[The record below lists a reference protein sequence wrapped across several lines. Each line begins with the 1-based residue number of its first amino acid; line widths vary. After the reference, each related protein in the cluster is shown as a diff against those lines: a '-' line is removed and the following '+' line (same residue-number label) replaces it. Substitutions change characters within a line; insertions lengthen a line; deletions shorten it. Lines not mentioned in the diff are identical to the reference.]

1 MLQRALCFG
10 RQKMRKA
17 GKNNEKRKK
26 LAAGDKTGKLAG
38 GGDAKKKIEKK
49 DYSFEACRKSEFHE
63 NAFSRFY
70 TRPRVV
76 KRSMKEDAENLG
88 RAHSELREYKHRDAI
103 DFAAKSWKWRND
115 SNTNQSILPRSG
127 DRELL
132 PTKCIFTFYDS
143 IRAYYRVIAEL
154 EDKYI
159 LMACHTNLHGFHRGD
174 LCFVEVT
181 DRTITKQYG
190 FSVIGKLFLG
200 DIVSVT
206 RLSKI
211 NKTPLEPPPRALKMT
226 QESKLIWEVAEMRVL
241 DRKFEKNVVFA
252 FMKTGLA
259 IAKGFNEAMKVVFN
273 ETDSINFN
281 SLYTGDAFLPVKLR
295 YKFLKGYYTREQKLE
310 VMKRSSKFV
319 SCPSALGTIHKYQ
332 FSSNL
337 TEQFKVGV
345 DAFKREHK
353 FDPEDVTELC
363 AQMGQSAVLTIF
375 DGRSDSRR
383 FLMQNCSKSDNV
395 IRFSIPNP
403 FKYPTEGL
411 WNCNNRIKIEGFE
424 REFDG
429 TIETVLPN
437 KKDRLLQICA
447 RVSKES
453 MREMDF
459 WHGRSYV
466 VYQREPRE
474 ASYLKIEFLKDQ
486 GSYSN
491 GARIIRTL
499 YGGPSLRREV
509 LEHSQ
514 DPILKYVFPS
524 DPPVSLNEYQNQ
536 YVQMITSRKYPMV
549 LGSSPF
555 GCGKSMT
562 IVMAAI
568 TALKKSTGSQQ
579 ILVTQSNYAGVNL
592 IDIAR
597 KVKGIDLK
605 ILRYV
610 AEKNWKE
617 LPDQCKTEFDKPLW
631 MEDTLRRLAYGEIP
645 HGKDFSIRD
654 VDLILAYFYHK
665 PKKFHMDL
673 LCNLFKNRYSKN
685 IDEIRIIPVKK
696 RDRELFAI
704 CMKFNRPNV
713 IVVTADTLQSVSR
726 NSKEFL
732 NVTTIQIDEACQLP
746 ECTLISLLVQFPN
759 ANYGLIGDI
768 QQLPPY
774 CEDDLKGKLKEYG
787 IGNTM
792 ERAIQQGMFP
802 EAILRYVYR
811 CHPKTT
817 DLLSELFYDGK
828 LISGIQEEQ
837 RNEFMRNRPDIWPNP
852 EYPLICVDNKDKGYK
867 VGTSCVNKTEK
878 LLVKQIVRSLMEKKN
893 GYKLHESDIGVI
905 SFYAAQTAILV
916 DSFRGT
922 QVKCGTV
929 DAFQG
934 SEREVI
940 VLCCTNE
947 KISEFM
953 QLSNRLNVAM
963 SRARQATI
971 VIGNLKGLSEAK
983 YWRTILESA
992 EKNGCVVDT
1001 SKPPF
1006 QVVVEKDSNGKG
1018 RQSKTNP
1025 DSDGGSDDD
1034 PGAGG
1039 DNKKEMN
1046 NRRGN
1051 KGGRG
1056 RKGKGTEKSKIPDPS
1071 SQEPSETKENRPE
1084 TAPSVNKNPKN
1095 DQNPQENRRKG
1106 GRNRGAATA
1115 KKDLENPSKPP
1126 GNLAENKEN
1135 GAKKISE
1142 VASTKQNAQETQVE
1156 IGDSKLQNKQ
1166 NKRRRNRQK
1175 TGKTGDLEKNV
1186 VVKPAELAAPTN
1198 KKKRDRGR
1206 KTSKSK
1212 NGDKKQDPSDLVDK
1226 MKNLNV
1232 TEKK

>member
-1 MLQRALCFG
+1 MT
-10 RQKMRKA
+10 KA
-17 GKNNEKRKK
+17 GKNNEKRKMP
-26 LAAGDKTGKLAG
+26 AAGDKTGKLAG
-38 GGDAKKKIEKK
+38 GVDANKKIEER
-49 DYSFEACRKSEFHE
+49 DYSFEACRKLEFHE
-63 NAFSRFY
+63 NAFSPFY
-70 TRPRVV
+70 THPRKV
-76 KRSMKEDAENLG
+76 KTTVKEDAENLHG
-88 RAHSELREYKHRDAI
+88 ANFELNVYRHDDAI
-103 DFAAKSWKWRND
+103 DFAAKSWEWRND
-115 SNTNQSILPRSG
+115 SNKNQLILPRST
-127 DRELL
+127 DRKLL
-132 PTKCIFTFYDS
+132 PTNCCFTFHDS

-181 DRTITKQYG
+181 DRTITKQYE

-211 NKTPLEPPPRALKMT
+211 NKTPLNPPPKALKMT
-226 QESKLIWEVAEMRVL
+226 QESKLVWEVAEMRVL
-241 DRKFEKNVVFA
+241 VRKFKENVVFA

-259 IAKGFNEAMKVVFN
+259 IVKGFNEAMKVVFN

-281 SLYTGDAFLPVKLR
+281 SLYTGDAFVPVKLR
-295 YKFLKGYYTREQKLE
+295 CKFIGGCDTREQRIEL
-310 VMKRSSKFV
+310 MKRSSEFV

-332 FSSNL
+332 SSKKL
-337 TEQFKVGV
+337 TKQFKIGV
-345 DAFKREHK
+345 DAFKIDHK

-375 DGRSDSRR
+375 NGRSDSRL
-383 FLMQNCSKSDNV
+383 FLMQNCDKSDNV

-403 FKYPTEGL
+403 LKYPTEGL
-411 WNCNNRIKIEGFE
+411 WNCNNRIKIQGFE

-437 KKDRLLQICA
+437 EKDRLLQICA
-447 RVSKES
+447 RVSEES

-459 WHGRSYV
+459 RHGRTYV
-466 VYQREPRE
+466 VHQREPRR
-474 ASYLKIEFLKDQ
+474 AMFLKDGFLKDEHSSKN
-486 GSYSN
+486 GS
-491 GARIIRTL
+491 RIIRTL
-499 YGGPSLRREV
+499 YGGPSLRKEV
-509 LEHSQ
+509 LDCSQ
-514 DPILKYVFPS
+514 DSTPKYVFPS
-524 DPPVSLNEYQNQ
+524 VPPVSLNEYQNQ
-536 YVQMITSRKYPMV
+536 YVQMITSKKYPMV

-568 TALKKSTGSQQ
+568 TALKKSKGSQQ
-579 ILVTQSNYAGVNL
+579 ILVSQSNYAGVNL

-597 KVKGIDLK
+597 KVKDTDLK

-610 AEKNWKE
+610 SERNWKE
-617 LPDQCKTEFDKPLW
+617 LPDQCKTEFDKPVW
-631 MEDTLRRLAYGEIP
+631 METTLKRLAYGEIP
-645 HGKDFSIRD
+645 HGKDFPMRN
-654 VDLILAYFYHK
+654 VDLVMAYFYNN
-665 PKKFHMDL
+665 PRKFHIDL
-673 LCNLFKNRYSKN
+673 LCDLFRNRYLKN
-685 IDEIRIIPVKK
+685 IDEIRDIPIKI
-696 RDRELFAI
+696 RERELFVI
-704 CMKFNRPNV
+704 CMKYNEPNV
-713 IVVTADTLQSVSR
+713 IVVTADTLQSVAR
-726 NSKEFL
+726 HSKEFV

-768 QQLPPY
+768 KQLPPY

-802 EAILRYVYR
+802 EAVLRYVYR

-828 LISGIQEEQ
+828 LISGVQEEQ
-837 RNEFMRNRPDIWPNP
+837 RNEFMRKRPDIWPNS

-867 VGTSCVNKTEK
+867 VGTSCANKTEK

-893 GYKLHESDIGVI
+893 GYKLQESDIGVI

-971 VIGNLKGLSEAK
+971 VIGNLKGLSAAK

-1006 QVVVEKDSNGKG
+1006 RVVVEKDNNGKG
-1018 RQSKTNP
+1018 RQDESNP
-1025 DSDGGSDDD
+1025 DPEADSEMG

-1039 DNKKEMN
+1039 DKENQMNKRRRR
-1046 NRRGN
+1046 NR
-1051 KGGRG
+1051 GGRG
-1056 RKGKGTEKSKIPDPS
+1056 RKDKRAENPGPS
-1071 SQEPSETKENRPE
+1071 SQEPSETKVNRPE
-1084 TAPSVNKNPKN
+1084 TAPAGDKNPKN
-1095 DQNPQENRRKG
+1095 DQNPQR
-1106 GRNRGAATA
+1106 
-1115 KKDLENPSKPP
+1115 
-1126 GNLAENKEN
+1126 
-1135 GAKKISE
+1135 
-1142 VASTKQNAQETQVE
+1142 
-1156 IGDSKLQNKQ
+1156 
-1166 NKRRRNRQK
+1166 KRRRGGRK
-1175 TGKTGDLEKNV
+1175 KAGKNAVE
-1186 VVKPAELAAPTN
+1186 KPAELAAPTN
-1198 KKKRDRGR
+1198 EKKRNRG
-1206 KTSKSK
+1206 
-1212 NGDKKQDPSDLVDK
+1212 GMLSDWISFPDLNDK

-1232 TEKK
+1232 TQKK